1 MTDIISEEYVDIPL
15 GTKNAM
21 NEEKIIEMLLDH
33 EGRLERIEKNMATK
47 QDLAKISGTLDQILE
62 ISMSNSQEIK
72 MTHRSIERL
81 DDKASEHDKA
91 IGQIQHKLGF
101 A

>member
-81 DDKASEHDKA
+81 DNKASEHDKA
-91 IGQIQHKLGF
+91 I
-101 A
+101 

>member
-1 MTDIISEEYVDIPL
+1 LTDIISEEYVDIPL

-81 DDKASEHDKA
+81 DNKASEHDKA
-91 IGQIQHKLGF
+91 IGRIQHKLGF